1 MDTDIL
7 WAAVDTRRRYL
18 VDLFE
23 TLTPQQWDT
32 ASLCAG
38 WTVRDV
44 AGHLTMLDMST
55 LDIVRL
61 ALRHPGSTNRLIHK
75 GSQEI
80 ASRHST
86 EELVAK
92 IRALIGSR
100 RTFPGL
106 GGMEALLDL
115 HAHTLDV
122 TLPLG
127 IDPNCRPTNW
137 PRAPTTSSATP
148 AAGTA
153 RSSPTC
159 PSTASPC
166 ARPTRTGPMAPDRR
180 RAVACRTSTSSSPAA
195 EPGSTASPDL
205 AWRPCATEAQRDSA
219 GRPVSRTR

>member
-80 ASRHST
+80 ASRHSN

-127 IDPNCRPTNW
+127 IDPELP
-137 PRAPTTSSATP
+137 PDQLA
-148 AAGTA
+148 
-153 RSSPTC
+153 
-159 PSTASPC
+159 PC
-166 ARPTRTGPMAPDRR
+166 ADHVIGYAGGRNSKVFAHLPIDGVTLRATDTDWTHGTGPEASGRMQDLYLVVTGR
-180 RAVACRTSTSSSPAA
+180 RAGFDGVTGPGVAA
-195 EPGSTASPDL
+195 L
-205 AWRPCATEAQRDSA
+205 RD
-219 GRPVSRTR
+219 